1 MIIVVFIDR
10 AVNKHLNIVVMI
22 VAIPLMSP
30 HKALLELE
38 SLSLSA
44 LNKMYAIIETKLVA
58 IDKSHNTKIIKLN
71 IFTCSYIPFYLILIY
86 STSSVL

>member
-1 MIIVVFIDR
+1 
-10 AVNKHLNIVVMI
+10 MI

-44 LNKMYAIIETKLVA
+44 LNTIYIVIEIRLMA

-71 IFTCSYIPFYLILIY
+71 IFTCSYIPFYLMSIY
-86 STSSVL
+86 STSSLL